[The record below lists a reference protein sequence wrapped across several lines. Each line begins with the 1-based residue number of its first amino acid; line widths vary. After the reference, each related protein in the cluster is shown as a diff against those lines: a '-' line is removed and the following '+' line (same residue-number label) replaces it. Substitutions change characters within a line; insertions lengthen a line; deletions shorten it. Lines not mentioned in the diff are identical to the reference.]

1 MTHILLFYPQLMSAM
16 TNKLSKQEDPLP
28 QDLAE
33 GVDEDEWVR
42 QQTYIPVID
51 FYMLVSCIHG
61 YFCYFFFSN
70 FIFCKNLHLMLVI
83 NMLIKHSWQLRL
95 NEWGNAE
102 KKQHAL
108 KKRTLWK

>member
-42 QQTYIPVID
+42 QQTNIPVID

-61 YFCYFFFSN
+61 YFCYFFFQFHFLQEFASN
-70 FIFCKNLHLMLVI
+70 VKYVDQAQLA
-83 NMLIKHSWQLRL
+83 IKVERMGQC
-95 NEWGNAE
+95 
-102 KKQHAL
+102 
-108 KKRTLWK
+108 